1 MKKVPDAM
9 PAYDLTDPRFWD
21 EKDLRSEVERV
32 FHLCSEC
39 RLCVKFCG
47 SFPKLF
53 DAIDSYCTEEEFA
66 EVDSGKLEPD
76 DVDEVVDLCFQCK
89 LCNINCPYT
98 PGDHDW
104 AIDFPRLMARAKAQ
118 QVRKRGVSLADRA
131 LASPDLV
138 GKLGSATAPLA
149 NWGNENRVHRLFM
162 QGALGI
168 HKDKKLPRFA
178 WKTFASRYRSEA
190 GERVAEPAARVAYFS
205 TCFVNYNEPGIGMDT
220 LEVMARNRVDV
231 AFAYRECCGMPSWH
245 NGDMDK
251 ARSQAQ
257 RNVEFLAPFVA
268 EGRTIVATNPTCSL
282 TLRDEYPRMLD
293 TPAAREVAEHTTDPM
308 AFLASLHAEGKLDRD
323 FKTGPGRI
331 AYHMPCH
338 LRAQRLGNTT
348 GALLSLLPDTEVT
361 VVQACSGHDGT
372 WAMKRENFEASL
384 RWGRQAFAGIEAAD
398 ARVSCSDCPL
408 AAIQIEQATGKRPLN
423 PLQILAKS
431 YRGEDDWD
439 R

>member
-1 MKKVPDAM
+1 MKKVPDAA

-66 EVDSGKLEPD
+66 EVDSGKLVPD

-118 QVRKRGVSLADRA
+118 QVRKRGVSLGDRT

-149 NWGNENRVHRLFM
+149 NWGNENRVHRLFL

-190 GERVAEPAARVAYFS
+190 GDPVAEPVARVAYFA

-231 AFAYRECCGMPSWH
+231 ALAYRECCGMPSWH
-245 NGDMDK
+245 NGDMDR
-251 ARSQAQ
+251 ARSQAE

-268 EGRTIVATNPTCSL
+268 EGRTIVATNPTCSM
-282 TLRDEYPRMLD
+282 TLRDEYPRMLG
-293 TPAAREVAEHTTDPM
+293 TRAAREVAEHTTDPM
-308 AFLASLHAEGKLDRD
+308 AFLASLHAEGKLNRD
-323 FKTGPGRI
+323 FKTGPGAV

-338 LRAQRLGNTT
+338 LRAQRLGNKT

-398 ARVSCSDCPL
+398 ARVGCSDCPL

-423 PLQILAKS
+423 PLQILARS

-439 R
+439 S

>member
-1 MKKVPDAM
+1 MKKIPDTT

-32 FHLCSEC
+32 FHLCAEC

-66 EVDSGKLEPD
+66 EVDSTKLKPD

-118 QVRKRGVSLADRA
+118 HVKKHGVSFTDRM
-131 LASPDLV
+131 LGSPDLV
-138 GKLGSATAPLA
+138 GKLGSATAPMA

-168 HKDKKLPRFA
+168 HKDKKLPPFA
-178 WKTFASRYRSEA
+178 WKTFASRFRSARREPEGEA
-190 GERVAEPAARVAYFS
+190 VAKVAYFA
-205 TCFVNYNEPGIGMDT
+205 TCFVNYNEPGIGLDT
-220 LEVMARNRVDV
+220 LEVMARNGVDV
-231 AFAYRECCGMPSWH
+231 ALAYRECCGMPSWH

-251 ARSQAQ
+251 AKAQAQ
-257 RNVEFLAPFVA
+257 RNVELLLPFVE

-282 TLRDEYPRMLD
+282 TLRDEYPRMLG
-293 TPAAREVAEHTTDPM
+293 TQAARDVAEHTTDPT
-308 AFLASLHAEGKLDRD
+308 AFLASLHAEGKFNRD

-331 AYHMPCH
+331 AYHQPCH
-338 LRAQRLGNTT
+338 LRAQRLGNKT

-361 VVQACSGHDGT
+361 MIQACSGHDGT
-372 WAMKRENFEASL
+372 WAMKRENFEASM
-384 RWGRQAFAGIEAAD
+384 RWGRQAFRGIEGAEAE
-398 ARVSCSDCPL
+398 VSCSDCPL
-408 AAIQIEQATGKRPLN
+408 AAIQIEQATGKHPLN
-423 PLQILAKS
+423 PLQILARS

-439 R
+439 S